1 MVQTKLEGGYMGLK
15 DSYSLF
21 ISLLLLIFFSGGT
34 EAQSLKSDG
43 ISIGGG
49 FQVFSWS
56 FDEGDYTT
64 ETGSGLSLN
73 VGYNVRPSLG
83 IFIGVDG
90 SEVFNEDNHWYDVGH
105 FDLGLELRL
114 TELGSGYT
122 GSDSRAKPYFRFSY
136 TRLFVIDN
144 DPFESAEVKG
154 AGLGVGVG
162 TYLFVSDNLAIDIG
176 YIGGMIGVN
185 EFKRQD
191 SLISTIDIAR
201 SGRLKLGVTLH
212 IND

>member
-1 MVQTKLEGGYMGLK
+1 MSLK
-15 DSYSLF
+15 DGSILS
-21 ISLLLLIFFSGGT
+21 ISILLLAFFTTVT

-56 FDEGDYTT
+56 FDEGDYLT

-90 SEVFNEDNHWYDVGH
+90 SEVYNDANHWYDVGH
-105 FDLGLELRL
+105 FDLGVELRL

-136 TRLFVIDN
+136 TRLSMTDN
-144 DPFESAEVKG
+144 DPFVSAEVKG
-154 AGLGVGVG
+154 SGLGVGVG

-176 YIGGMIGVN
+176 YIGGILGVS
-185 EFKRQD
+185 EFKRENN
-191 SLISTIDIAR
+191 LISSDGTAR

-212 IND
+212 INE